1 MSILWDRRVIIIQR
15 LKSGLIHKGVS
26 RADQRDAEEYRTRNV
41 KSRSQRC
48 QSWWEHLDVLRG
60 ELDQSLCNRDGLRRW
75 SDLSHI
81 SRPSFMLLLPVFIYL
96 PELTHRCPFSRFFAV
111 FVVLLRLL
119 SEYQWSSLTMYYK
132 QQRTVIKGGT
142 SNPHPFPLPPSFFLS
157 FFAGDC
163 SLLDNIWKAWR
174 MANNVP
180 QNKVRCEHSR

>member
-96 PELTHRCPFSRFFAV
+96 PELTHRCPFSRFLPCLWCCLDFCLNINE
-111 FVVLLRLL
+111 VVSQCITNSREQWLKVAHLTLTPFLSPLLF
-119 SEYQWSSLTMYYK
+119 SSLFLQEIAAYLITFEK
-132 QQRTVIKGGT
+132 HEEWLTT
-142 SNPHPFPLPPSFFLS
+142 SP
-157 FFAGDC
+157 
-163 SLLDNIWKAWR
+163 KTR
-174 MANNVP
+174 
-180 QNKVRCEHSR
+180 